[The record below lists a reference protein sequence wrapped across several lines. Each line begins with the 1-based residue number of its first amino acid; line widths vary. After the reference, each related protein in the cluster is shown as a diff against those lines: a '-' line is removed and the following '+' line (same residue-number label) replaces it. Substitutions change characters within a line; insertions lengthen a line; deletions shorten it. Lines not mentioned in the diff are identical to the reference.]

1 MGVGRDVPRR
11 GPFLYKQT
19 SMKVAIVNDS
29 RAAAEVL
36 RRILAEQADFDV
48 IWTAY
53 SGAEAVRLAQA
64 EQPDIVLM
72 DLIMPGMDGAE
83 TTREIMEKAPCV
95 IVVVT
100 ATTVGNRDLVFEA
113 MGHGALDAVNTPTI
127 GLGGDMAGAEPLLQ
141 KLRTVARLVEPVRSP
156 APRTQRPGRQ
166 GARQAPDNSQLP
178 IVAIG
183 ASTGGPQALAQVVS
197 SLPANFP
204 GAVLIAQHVDHQFA
218 LALADWLQHHTVLPV
233 RIAGDRDYVS
243 GRGIWLAA
251 SPDHL
256 VYDQDGLLRYT
267 AHPRKTPYRPS
278 ADALFNSLAEPHSA
292 LRIGVLLTGMGRDGA
307 EGLLAMRTAGA
318 LTIAQDAASCVVY
331 GMPKA
336 AVELQAAA
344 EVLPIAAIGPRIVEA
359 VLASLAPA
367 GLGSRSCRPGRGPRE
382 DPSKGDSVHLAR
394 LGSEEAMAM
403 LDAVSRE
410 PQGDPQSP

>member
-1 MGVGRDVPRR
+1 
-11 GPFLYKQT
+11 
-19 SMKVAIVNDS
+19 MKVAIVNDS

-36 RRILAEQADFDV
+36 RRILAEQPDFDV

-83 TTREIMEKAPCV
+83 TTRQMMEKTPCV

-100 ATTVGNRDLVFEA
+100 ATTIGNRDLVFEA

-127 GLGGDMAGAEPLLQ
+127 GRTGSMAGAEPLLQ
-141 KLRTVARLVEPVRSP
+141 KLRTVARLVEPARS
-156 APRTQRPGRQ
+156 ATPRAQRAARQ
-166 GARQAPDNSQLP
+166 GARHAPDTSALP

-197 SLPANFP
+197 CLPANFP
-204 GAVLIAQHVDHQFA
+204 GAVLIAQHVDHQFVP
-218 LALADWLQHHTVLPV
+218 ALADWLQHHTALPV

-243 GRGIWLAA
+243 GRGIWLAG
-251 SPDHL
+251 SSEHL
-256 VYDQDGLLRYT
+256 VYDQDGVLRYT
-267 AHPRKTPYRPS
+267 RHPRDTPYRPS
-278 ADALFNSLAEPHSA
+278 ADALFGSLAGPHRA

-307 EGLLAMRTAGA
+307 QGLLAMRTAGA

-336 AVELQAAA
+336 AAELNAAA
-344 EVLPIAAIGPRIVEA
+344 EILPITAIGPRILEA
-359 VLASLAPA
+359 VVASLVSDGAVA
-367 GLGSRSCRPGRGPRE
+367 EKE
-382 DPSKGDSVHLAR
+382 DPRG
-394 LGSEEAMAM
+394 
-403 LDAVSRE
+403 
-410 PQGDPQSP
+410 